1 MLLGHTHYRL
11 TRSYGKS
18 LVINPGS
25 LGQPR
30 DGNGFSYVILDL
42 YNKSYE
48 FKTVNVNIINLIHMM
63 EKLDSDKKV
72 FDYMR
77 RKYEGA
83 QE

>member
-1 MLLGHTHYRL
+1 ME
-11 TRSYGKS
+11 K
-18 LVINPGS
+18 
-25 LGQPR
+25 
-30 DGNGFSYVILDL
+30 VILDL